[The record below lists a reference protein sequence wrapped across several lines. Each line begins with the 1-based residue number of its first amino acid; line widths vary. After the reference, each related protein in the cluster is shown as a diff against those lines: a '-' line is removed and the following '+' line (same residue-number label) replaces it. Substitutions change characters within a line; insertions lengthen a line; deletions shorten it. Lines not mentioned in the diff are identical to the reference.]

1 MEERDSIKQLEW
13 IQVSKP
19 LQDLGIIA
27 AELRPYF
34 VTEDEAR
41 ERALRLCRQ
50 VIRYSANAIRAAHRQ
65 EQDRAQEL
73 LNSAH
78 ELIQGINQDLSQYG
92 RLLHSGFV
100 HDAQKE
106 FAEGCI
112 TLALIAGDDLPKPE
126 ELGVDYAA
134 YLDGLG
140 ESVGEL
146 RRYILDNLR
155 RGDFS
160 RCEEQLAVMDGIYE
174 ILITMDFPGLLAHGL
189 RRTTDAIRGI
199 VERTR
204 GDLTVAL
211 RQRELETKLDK
222 LPGKQA

>member
-1 MEERDSIKQLEW
+1 MPKPIEKLEA
-13 IQVSKP
+13 
-19 LQDLGIIA
+19 IA
-27 AELRPYF
+27 AELHPYF
-34 VTEDEAR
+34 AAEDEAR
-41 ERALRLCRQ
+41 EKALRLCRQ
-50 VIRYSANAIRAAHRQ
+50 IVRYSANAIRAVHRQ
-65 EQDRAQEL
+65 EMDTARELLTEAHKLIQEL
-73 LNSAH
+73 NR
-78 ELIQGINQDLSQYG
+78 DLSNYG
-92 RLLHSGFV
+92 TLLYSGFV

-112 TLALIAGDDLPKPE
+112 TLALIAEEDLPKPE
-126 ELGVDYAA
+126 TLEVGYAA

-146 RRYILDNLR
+146 RRYILDSLR

-160 RCEEQLAVMDGIYE
+160 RCEEMLDIMDVTYS
-174 ILITMDFPGLLAHGL
+174 ILMTMDFPALLIHGL

-211 RQRELETKLDK
+211 KQKELEAKLTD
-222 LPGKQA
+222 LS